1 MSDDEPVVFG
11 HKRTPETPVE
21 TAAPPLVRPAQT
33 AARVEHDIFDQDI
46 NYPRAAA
53 EIFAP
58 VTPLDDRPDLNK
70 LRIACLA
77 KIEPGIVT
85 KLQPE
90 HLLTEV
96 ERLVSAVATE
106 LHIQANGSEQ
116 RRLAGEL
123 VDDMLGLGP
132 LEQLLHDESVTDIL
146 VNGPDAVFVE
156 RRGKLEQV
164 PVRFQDWQHLINIC
178 QRIASSVGRHVDE
191 GSPMVDARLK
201 DGSRVNIIIPPLTIH
216 GAALSI
222 RKFSVKTMDFER
234 LISFGTLTPAMAHVL
249 EIVSRCRLNIII
261 SGGTGSGKTTL
272 LNAMSHYIEP
282 SERIITIEDVVELQ
296 LQQPDIVQM
305 EVRPA
310 NVEGK
315 GEVTTRDLVRNALRM
330 RPDRIIVGEVRGPE
344 AFDMLQA
351 MNTGHAGSLSTIHA
365 NSTRD
370 ALSRI
375 ENMVQMANVGLSSK
389 SIRTE
394 LVSAIHLIVQLD
406 RQRDGTRR
414 ITEITEISGLEGET
428 VLMREMFRLKIIGEE
443 PNGKLISRYHVSTA
457 VPRFLEQLTYFG
469 LDKAWFAA
477 MREAAN
483 DPTTLTEV

>member
-11 HKRTPETPVE
+11 HKRKPENSVEKAPLPFSQLAETPAGVE
-21 TAAPPLVRPAQT
+21 NDLLSQNIA
-33 AARVEHDIFDQDI
+33 
-46 NYPRAAA
+46 YPRTAS
-53 EIFAP
+53 ETFAP
-58 VTPLDDRPDLNK
+58 VTALGDRPELNK
-70 LRIACLA
+70 LRLACLA
-77 KIEPGIVT
+77 KIEPAIVT

-96 ERLVSAVATE
+96 ERLISVVATE
-106 LHIQANGSEQ
+106 LHIQVNGSEQ
-116 RRLAGEL
+116 RRLASEL
-123 VDDMLGLGP
+123 VDDMFGLGP
-132 LEQLLHDESVTDIL
+132 LEQLLHDDSVTDIL
-146 VNGPDAVFVE
+146 VNGPDTVFVE
-156 RRGKLEQV
+156 RHGKLEQV
-164 PVRFQDWQHLINIC
+164 PVRFQDWAHLINIC

-201 DGSRVNIIIPPLTIH
+201 DGSRVNIVIPPLTIN

-222 RKFSVKTMDFER
+222 RKFSVKTMDFEK

-249 EIVSRCRLNIII
+249 QIIARCRLNIII

-305 EVRPA
+305 EVRPV

-414 ITEITEISGLEGET
+414 VTEITEISGIEGET
-428 VLMREMFRLKIIGEE
+428 VLMREIFRLKIIGED

-457 VPRFLEQLTYFG
+457 LPRFFEQLSYFG
-469 LDKAWFAA
+469 LDKAWLAA
-477 MREAAN
+477 MREAAG
-483 DPTTLTEV
+483 DPTTLTET